1 MKEQLI
7 LKTALAALLTL
18 TTSCSLSANP
28 AKWEKF
34 SFNGQDFQ
42 ADGFEN
48 RPAIWVRADYIPR
61 VKEPDDASRDA
72 GKLPPKAGAVAGL
85 CYLQISGGKLVDQ
98 SGAIPL
104 PNEQITIR
112 HPKDSVSVTSSD
124 GAGFFVKELF
134 PGDYQLFCRGTGVEV
149 RVKEGTTVLVPIRG
163 AKRMAD

>member
-7 LKTALAALLTL
+7 LTAALAALLTL
-18 TTSCSLSANP
+18 TASCSLSANP

-42 ADGFEN
+42 ADGLEN
-48 RPAIWVRADYIPR
+48 RPVIWVRDGYIPR
-61 VKEPDDASRDA
+61 VKEPDDASRDD

-85 CYLQISGGKLVDQ
+85 CYLQISGGKLVAQ

-112 HPKDSVSVTSSD
+112 HPKDGVSVTSSD
-124 GAGFFVKELF
+124 GAGFFIEKLF
-134 PGDYQLFCRGTGVEV
+134 PGDYQLFCRGAGVAV
-149 RVKEGTTVLVPIRG
+149 RVKAGTTVLVPIRG